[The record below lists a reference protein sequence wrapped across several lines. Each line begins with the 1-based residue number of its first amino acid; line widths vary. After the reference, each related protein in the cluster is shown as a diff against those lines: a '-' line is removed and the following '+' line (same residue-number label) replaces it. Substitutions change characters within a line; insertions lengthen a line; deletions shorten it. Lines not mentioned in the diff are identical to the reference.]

1 MFKLNQ
7 PIIKNKVLTWSRDLT
22 GTMGLEDY
30 LRMSVDTERISTA
43 SPSGTVTN
51 VTDYTDVSWFE

>member
-22 GTMGLEDY
+22 QTELIAWMKAS
-30 LRMSVDTERISTA
+30 RPSVSKALHGEIDLA
-43 SPSGTVTN
+43 SAVRFAN
-51 VTDYTDVSWFE
+51 QKMV

>member
-22 GTMGLEDY
+22 NEEWNGKEV
-30 LRMSVDTERISTA
+30 RR
-43 SPSGTVTN
+43 
-51 VTDYTDVSWFE
+51 

>member
-22 GTMGLEDY
+22 DMRFSILCDEI
-30 LRMSVDTERISTA
+30 MV
-43 SPSGTVTN
+43 
-51 VTDYTDVSWFE
+51 